1 MKKIILLLLVSGLGL
16 AQTAEE
22 VALRLENTLR
32 SYESFQAD
40 FEQFYYSSTITTPL
54 HEKGKM
60 FFKKPTLMRWEYK
73 DPEEKIFLIKDDI
86 FWDYNKEEELLTK
99 YNLADEEDN
108 VEVISLLSG
117 RIGLLDNYE
126 VEFSPFPTENKK
138 SKQIKLTPKDEEYA
152 DSFLLLEIDEKTW
165 QILKIISFDW
175 SGNKTE
181 IHFSKFKTNVS
192 FPRSTFE
199 LRVPPGTEIIENQ
212 EERRE

>member
-1 MKKIILLLLVSGLGL
+1 MKRIILVLLIAVCGF
-16 AQTAEE
+16 AQTAED
-22 VALRLENTLR
+22 VARRLESTLR
-32 SYESFQAD
+32 SYETFQAD

-73 DPEEKIFLIKDDI
+73 DPEEKIFLIKDNI

-99 YNLADEEDN
+99 YNLSEEEHN
-108 VEVISLLSG
+108 IEVISLLSG
-117 RIGLLDNYE
+117 RVGLLDDYE
-126 VEFSPFPTENKK
+126 VEFSPFPTDNTKA
-138 SKQIKLTPKDEEYA
+138 KQIKLTPKDEEYA

-165 QILKIISFDW
+165 QIHKIISFDW

-181 IHFSKFKTNVS
+181 IHFSKFKKNAPLS
-192 FPRSTFE
+192 ERTFE

-212 EERRE
+212 EVRRE